1 MSRPERFDIL
11 FEPIIIGP
19 KTMRNRFYQTPQCT
33 GFGDV
38 FPGGQAY
45 HRGIKAEGGWAVVNT
60 EATTIAPEFDWA
72 GQMTPSRI
80 WDDDDVANW
89 AWMTDKIHEH
99 GSLAGIELH
108 AGGAFSTNI
117 DSRIPARHVHGRIEE
132 AAYFGS
138 VRAMTKRDIGEV
150 QQLYLEAAKRSRS
163 AGFDIVNIHGAEIG
177 AVPVQFL
184 MNVHNSRTD
193 EYGGSLSNRARFWME
208 TLEIV
213 KEEVGDEL
221 AVAARFCVDSL
232 HGTDAGIRVAEEGV
246 GFIELANHLVDFWD
260 LQVGGE
266 NVELWIKDA
275 GPARFYKENFQ
286 AEWVRQVR
294 PHTDKPIVGVGRF
307 TSPDTMLEAVTS
319 GQLDIIGAARPSIS
333 DPFLPKK
340 IEEGR
345 FEDIRECIGCNA
357 CVSRVNLRWTLLCT
371 QNATAGEEYKR
382 GWHPENY
389 SPASNREA
397 SVLIVGAGSAGLE
410 CALVLGKRGFKN
422 VHVVEAEPEIGG
434 HLRWVS
440 TIPGMST
447 WRRVIDWRQ
456 GQIDKLPQVA
466 VITNSQLS
474 ASDILDYGADI
485 VVIANGSVWD
495 RSGLNG
501 FSHAAVTGWESAPVY
516 TPEDILADERSVDHE
531 RVVVFDIEG
540 YFMGVSIAEVLARRG
555 HRVSLVTPH
564 MEPGPYMRM
573 TGESVHMRPLLEEL
587 GVELLMEQMVTE
599 VAPDGVTIEHGFN
612 HTVRAIGAAATV
624 MTTQRIPSTALWD
637 SVEQAVASAPEE
649 SRPQLF
655 RIGDCVSPRML
666 VADAIFDG
674 HRLAREIDSEDPAV
688 PLPYIRERRVAR
700 DRHDMGHI
708 LEPAPR

>member
-1 MSRPERFDIL
+1 
-11 FEPIIIGP
+11 
-19 KTMRNRFYQTPQCT
+19 MRNRFYQTPQCT

-99 GSLAGIELH
+99 DSLAGIELH
-108 AGGAFSTNI
+108 AGGAFSTSI
-117 DSRIPARHVHGRIEE
+117 DSRIPARHIHGRIEE

-138 VRAMTKRDIGEV
+138 VRAMTKADIREV
-150 QQLYLEAAKRSRS
+150 QQLYVEAAKRARR

-193 EYGGSLSNRARFWME
+193 EYGGSLTNRARFWME

-221 AVAARFCVDSL
+221 AVAARFCIDSL

-266 NVELWIKDA
+266 KRRALDQGRRAGPVLQGELPGRMGPPGSPPHRQTDRGRGPLHQPGHDA
-275 GPARFYKENFQ
+275 GVGYERPARRHRSSQ
-286 AEWVRQVR
+286 ALHLGSVPPPARSRRVDSR
-294 PHTDKPIVGVGRF
+294 
-307 TSPDTMLEAVTS
+307 TS
-319 GQLDIIGAARPSIS
+319 GSASAATP
-333 DPFLPKK
+333 
-340 IEEGR
+340 
-345 FEDIRECIGCNA
+345 A
-357 CVSRVNLRWTLLCT
+357 CRVSTCDGLCCARRT
-371 QNATAGEEYKR
+371 PTAGENTKR

-410 CALVLGKRGFKN
+410 CALVLGKRGFEN
-422 VHVVEAEPEIGG
+422 VHVVEAEPEVGG

-456 GQIDKLPQVA
+456 GQIAKLPQVA
-466 VITNSQLS
+466 LITNSELS
-474 ASDILDYGADI
+474 APEILGYGADI

-501 FSHAAVTGWESAPVY
+501 FTHSAVTGWESAPVF
-516 TPEDILADERSVDHE
+516 TPEDILADERPIDHE
-531 RVVVFDIEG
+531 HVVVFDIEG

-573 TGESVHMRPLLEEL
+573 TGENVHMRPLLEEL
-587 GVELLMEQMVTE
+587 GVELLMECMLTGVD
-599 VAPDGVTIEHGFN
+599 ADGVTVEHGFDG
-612 HTVRAIGAAATV
+612 TVRSIPAATV
-624 MTTQRIPSTALWD
+624 MTTQRIPNTALWD

-649 SRPQLF
+649 SRPRLF
-655 RIGDCVSPRML
+655 RVGTAS
-666 VADAIFDG
+666 
-674 HRLAREIDSEDPAV
+674 RLACWWPTPSSTATVWPARSTAR
-688 PLPYIRERRVAR
+688 IRRSRFPSYGSAGWR
-700 DRHDMGHI
+700 GT
-708 LEPAPR
+708 ATT